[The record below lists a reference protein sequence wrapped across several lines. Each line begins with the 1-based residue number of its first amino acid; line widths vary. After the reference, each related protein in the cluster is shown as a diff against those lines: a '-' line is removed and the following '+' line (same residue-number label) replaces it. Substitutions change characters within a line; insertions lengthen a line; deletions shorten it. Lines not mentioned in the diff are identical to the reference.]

1 MTDHKS
7 PSDSSKLSPD
17 ADWEALARHFSGESS
32 PDESALIEAMLAE
45 HPEDRDL
52 LVAIDRAVKG
62 VAAPV
67 PNLDI
72 EAALN
77 SVKLRRDAAGTKPLE
92 FQRRL
97 QATPAR
103 GRTLWRVAVPAIAAT
118 ALVAIGLKSWMR
130 NDNIPTPAA
139 APHRMLATGVGVRD
153 SMQLSDGS
161 RVVLGPLS
169 SVIVASGYGETSRE
183 VEVRGDAW
191 FDVVHDN
198 AKPFTVHAGSAT
210 IVDVGTKFTVRS
222 DSPEGVSVSVTQG
235 SVSMRDVN
243 TPAQAGVVL
252 KAGDNGSLKSGG
264 QVVAR
269 RGTVNEDDVA
279 WLNGRLVF
287 REAALDEVKASM
299 RRWYGVELQFDDPS
313 LAGRHIT
320 ASFNGEPT
328 ERVLDVL
335 RLVLGAEIERHGDTA
350 IVRSA
355 QGSVR
360 SR

>member
-1 MTDHKS
+1 
-7 PSDSSKLSPD
+7 
-17 ADWEALARHFSGESS
+17 
-32 PDESALIEAMLAE
+32 MLADR
-45 HPEDRDL
+45 PGDRDIL
-52 LVAIDRAVKG
+52 TAIDRAVAS

-67 PNLDI
+67 PDLDI
-72 EAALN
+72 EGALN
-77 SVKLRRDAAGTKPLE
+77 SVKLRRDPVSTKPLKFGRPRE
-92 FQRRL
+92 E
-97 QATPAR
+97 APVR

-118 ALVAIGLKSWMR
+118 ALVAIGVSSWLR
-130 NDNIPTPAA
+130 KNDIPQAA
-139 APHRMLATGVGVRD
+139 VTPHRMLATGVGVRD

-169 SVIVASGYGETSRE
+169 SVIVAPGYGATSRE
-183 VEVRGDAW
+183 VEVRGEAW

-198 AKPFTVHAGSAT
+198 ARPFTVRAGSAT

-243 TPAQAGVVL
+243 TPAQSGVIL
-252 KAGDNGSLKSGG
+252 QAGDNGSLKSGG

-269 RGTVNEDDVA
+269 RGTVGEDDVA
-279 WLNGRLVF
+279 WLDGRLVF
-287 REAALDEVKASM
+287 REAPLDEVKASM
-299 RRWYGVELQFDDPS
+299 RRWYGLEVQFDDPS

-320 ASFNGEPT
+320 ASFNGESS

-355 QGSVR
+355 KGSVR